1 MRTVVLNLQ
10 RIKTGERPK
19 SYNPHKDPRAV
30 GIARR
35 DGQRIAFRKHLE
47 VKRKRHID
55 PATIEHMCEELTIY
69 PIGKRDKSVVAT
81 VIRQD
86 KMHDLIGIQS
96 KIFNQWLTREKM
108 PHAAFCILTGAKGY
122 PPKCYLRDECV
133 ALVNALNS
141 HYGEHFTFR
150 DTDVGLMRSLKT
162 GFNLARDR
170 FNLEHEIN

>member
-1 MRTVVLNLQ
+1 MRTVNLNLS
-10 RIKTGERPK
+10 RTNTGERKHYDP
-19 SYNPHKDPRAV
+19 YKDTRAV

-35 DGQRIAFRKHLE
+35 DKGRLALRKNLP

-55 PATIEHMCEELTIY
+55 PATVEHMCEDLTIY
-69 PIGKRDKSVVAT
+69 PVGKREQPVMAT

-96 KIFNQWLTREKM
+96 KIFNQWLARNKL

-150 DTDVGLMRSLKT
+150 DTDVGLMRSLQT
-162 GFNLARDR
+162 GFKLARDR
-170 FNLEHEIN
+170 FNLEHSIT